1 MEELELEL
9 EWRIGGGEKLAR
21 TKATPWLMDLST
33 GECWTGMLCS
43 GEEDLLTTRVGVEWV
58 LMGLGVLEVVEMGV
72 LVMGL
77 GRIDS
82 GIWWLGRVL
91 GRGGWL
97 LSDLSAST
105 LRDIP
110 LAVVLSL
117 RSVHRSTALGADGV
131 EDVGVSL
138 ESSA

>member
-1 MEELELEL
+1 MEELEVEL
-9 EWRIGGGEKLAR
+9 EWRIGVGEKLAR

-33 GECWTGMLCS
+33 GECSTGMLWS
-43 GEEDLLTTRVGVEWV
+43 GEEDLSTTRVGVEWV
-58 LMGLGVLEVVEMGV
+58 VVGLGMFEVVVVGV
-72 LVMGL
+72 LVIGL
-77 GRIDS
+77 GRMDS

-91 GRGGWL
+91 GRGAWL

-117 RSVHRSTALGADGV
+117 RSVH
-131 EDVGVSL
+131 
-138 ESSA
+138 